1 MSFSFHFFFL
11 YIDDDPG
18 GFLMSLWDYMSDFP
32 LVIQIAIVFI
42 FVALVATI
50 ITYLSIL
57 FKRYSGYLDDRRAAR
72 IIPYI
77 DELLTK
83 HVILNEG
90 IIMDLPVNK
99 IELPLHDF
107 LTPMFKKEKVRLLL
121 INRIVSYRKGFKGS
135 ISQLLAR
142 LYIEL
147 GLDKDAIR
155 KMKSS
160 KWDVK
165 VAAMMELTNMDMA
178 IADANILPL
187 TNSKNKE
194 VRAEARNAY
203 IKLSKNEPFKFF
215 DIATEPL
222 LKWDQVEL
230 FKIITTTPDITI
242 PNFARWV
249 TYSNNKSVVSFC
261 LILIAHYNQ
270 QDAIPAVMKLLDT
283 NDHQLRANAINCL
296 GKLKS
301 DLAEDKLMSMYN
313 NQPLVCRIET
323 LKAIG
328 RIGSGKY
335 LDVLRHEFLN
345 STDFDIQ
352 KNAAKSIIN
361 MKFLAKELIQE
372 LLETG
377 SYENKVIL
385 KHCMNPLIKY

>member
-1 MSFSFHFFFL
+1 
-11 YIDDDPG
+11 
-18 GFLMSLWDYMSDFP
+18 MSLWDYMSDFP